1 MEGRR
6 GTRTVRV
13 RNISDLAREREVRE
27 FFSFSGEIDHVDITP
42 DRAAAPGRTAYVTFK
57 DAKALEIALL
67 LSYVRRPASTMM
79 RTICSTAAPSIA
91 LTQSLSLLR
100 EKRDLEKKS
109 FH

>member
-1 MEGRR
+1 MEEGRR

-67 LSYVRRPASTMM
+67 LSQLVVNEAT
-79 RTICSTAAPSIA
+79 STAPTA
-91 LTQSLSLLR
+91 
-100 EKRDLEKKS
+100 DLEQPSEVPLNSSTFMFLS
-109 FH
+109 FLFVIS